1 MGDVPEV
8 GRDEAA
14 EAGQGSKV
22 VHGSSLGRPAREH
35 GAYGPRR
42 LRATSG
48 TRRVNTV
55 RTLRDARPG
64 TAKGPQVSTLRKRV
78 FVLARES
85 ARVQHVAG
93 TRKRTGNDKRTWLSW

>member
-22 VHGSSLGRPAREH
+22 VHASSLGRVAPEH
-35 GAYGPRR
+35 GGRVRRR
-42 LRATSG
+42 LRATPG

-55 RTLRDARPG
+55 RTLRERPSG
-64 TAKGPQVSTLRKRV
+64 AAKGAQVSTLRKRV

-93 TRKRTGNDKRTWLSW
+93 TRKRAGTDKRTWLSW

>member
-22 VHGSSLGRPAREH
+22 VHGSSLGRRRPEH
-35 GAYGPRR
+35 GAYGRGLP
-42 LRATSG
+42 ATPG
-48 TRRVNTV
+48 TRRVNAA
-55 RTLRDARPG
+55 RTLRAARPG
-64 TAKGPQVSTLRKRV
+64 GTKGVQVSTLRKRV

-93 TRKRTGNDKRTWLSW
+93 TRKRTGTDKRTWLSW